1 MNFIIAGKPWVRL
14 PPCTPAQIQKAR
26 VFKKYFTGRLDAPVV
41 SYPPFEGTEAHYLR
55 AQIARINHSTAL
67 LPKGVMRLVEDSPRE
82 IEENTPEEGELVM
95 PTTE

>member
-1 MNFIIAGKPWVRL
+1 LNFIIAGKPWVRL

-55 AQIARINHSTAL
+55 AQIARISAGTQI
-67 LPKGVMRLVEDSPRE
+67 SPLGFYRFD
-82 IEENTPEEGELVM
+82 EEEEGGE
-95 PTTE
+95 EEGG